1 MSRRGEA
8 CFYTSKRALLPPFRA
23 HNRRFLNA
31 YNTPQ
36 EERKVEVLSA
46 KLAEL
51 GVDAGALLAASASDE
66 KKTTSADDLT

>member
-1 MSRRGEA
+1 
-8 CFYTSKRALLPPFRA
+8 
-23 HNRRFLNA
+23 LNA